1 MGVEVDVAL
10 PGQIEPDVLAVA
22 VTDADD
28 GAGLSEPSRLLG
40 ELKAHRIAAAGVGR
54 REDVDADALR
64 TAAAA
69 VARQMAAVGG
79 VVAWILD
86 PELPLPLP
94 EQARAVVEGVVLGGY
109 DPAQWKS
116 TREGRKEIRKVVVC
130 ADADDG
136 VRDAAERAARVAEWA
151 NRARDLSN
159 APPNE
164 LTPEGLAARASELA
178 PDGVRVD
185 ALDRKQILD
194 LGMGAFAG
202 V

>member
-10 PGQIEPDVLAVA
+10 PGHIEPDVLAVA

-28 GAGLSEPSRLLG
+28 GAGLSEPSRLLDERLTGRLSRLREEGELKGELGSTLVLHLDG

-86 PELPLPLP
+86 PELPLPL
-94 EQARAVVEGVVLGGY
+94 
-109 DPAQWKS
+109 
-116 TREGRKEIRKVVVC
+116 
-130 ADADDG
+130 
-136 VRDAAERAARVAEWA
+136 
-151 NRARDLSN
+151 
-159 APPNE
+159 
-164 LTPEGLAARASELA
+164 
-178 PDGVRVD
+178 
-185 ALDRKQILD
+185 
-194 LGMGAFAG
+194 
-202 V
+202 